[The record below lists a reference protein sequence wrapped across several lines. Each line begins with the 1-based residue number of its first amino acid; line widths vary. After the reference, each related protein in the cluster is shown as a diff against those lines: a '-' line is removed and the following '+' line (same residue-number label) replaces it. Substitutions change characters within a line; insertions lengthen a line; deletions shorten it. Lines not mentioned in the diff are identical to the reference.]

1 MKGTWLK
8 CLEETSG
15 LAEVTEVV
23 HQSWKLARS
32 PSGGYS
38 VIADRALR
46 VPSTAAFYRESE
58 VRKKGAGEDQ
68 RATDSVLTERKW
80 GVFRTESVVNHAD
93 CSGGSRYEYTGRVC

>member
-23 HQSWKLARS
+23 YQSWKLARS

-38 VIADRALR
+38 VIADGALR
-46 VPSTAAFYRESE
+46 VPSTEGFYRESG
-58 VRKKGAGEDQ
+58 VRKESAGED
-68 RATDSVLTERKW
+68 
-80 GVFRTESVVNHAD
+80 
-93 CSGGSRYEYTGRVC
+93 

>member
-23 HQSWKLARS
+23 HQFWKLARS

-38 VIADRALR
+38 VIADGALR
-46 VPSTAAFYRESE
+46 VPSTEAFYRESG
-58 VRKKGAGEDQ
+58 VRKEGAGEDQ
-68 RATDSVLTERKW
+68 RATDNILTERKW
-80 GVFRTESVVNHAD
+80 GVFRTENVVNHAD
-93 CSGGSRYEYTGRVC
+93 CP